1 MADFPALAP
10 VRRRY
15 GLRDTSRRS
24 AGPVRFRMA
33 AQRYGPVLELGYE
46 LLSQAEAQLL
56 RDHYRSQLAGL
67 AGFRLSAAAWAGHT
81 SQTDLI
87 PAWHWWLWADQPEEQ
102 QRPGGLV
109 DVTCR
114 LRSAPVIAIP

>member
-1 MADFPALAP
+1 MATFPALAP

-33 AQRYGPVLELGYE
+33 SQRFGPPLELSYE
-46 LLSQAEAQLL
+46 LLTQAEAQLL
-56 RDHYRSQLAGL
+56 RDHYRGQLAGL
-67 AGFRLSAAAWAGHT
+67 AGFRLSTAAWAGHT

-87 PAWHWWLWADQPEEQ
+87 PAWHWWLWAEQPEEQ
-102 QRPGGLV
+102 QRAGGLV
-109 DVTCR
+109 DVVCR
-114 LRSAPVIAIP
+114 LRSTPIPASP